1 MTSFSRVA
9 ALAAIGIVSTCW
21 ATDYGKV
28 SVKNVAPGVLLFT
41 TTSYGV
47 GLSGNAVAI
56 VSDDG
61 VLVYDSNGLPGTAQ
75 TVLGKLAEATDKP
88 VRYLVNSHWH
98 WDHWAGNEV
107 YAARF
112 PGLSIIAHQDT
123 RELLRSVEP
132 QWNGEGLKT
141 GLPGYLDALEKKLAE
156 ARAAGKTDTKD
167 TADLLQSGRSFLQQ
181 KQSLRKILPNLTFG
195 DALTIH
201 AAGRTIEIRH
211 ARAITSGDAY
221 LNLPESRIVVTG
233 DILLS
238 PYPYAIGGTYPSSW
252 LATLR
257 HIADLNPSILIP
269 GHGEPQQKEFLE
281 RNIRL
286 FEALL
291 SEVRSLRDAGQ
302 NRQQCVEAIGK
313 RNAEW
318 AAMLGITD
326 PQIAREFKAYF
337 LDVFASRAH
346 RELEKS
352 LNDMYDQ
359 VSP

>member
-1 MTSFSRVA
+1 MTPFRMAITLAVA
-9 ALAAIGIVSTCW
+9 GMVSPGWAAE
-21 ATDYGKV
+21 YGKV
-28 SVKNVAPGVLLFT
+28 SMQTVAPGVLVFA

-61 VLVYDSNGLPGTAQ
+61 VLVYDSSGLPGTAH
-75 TVLGKLAEATDKP
+75 TVLGRLTEATDKP

-112 PGLSIIAHQDT
+112 PGLSIIAHRNT
-123 RELLRSVEP
+123 RELLRNVEP

-141 GLPGYLDALEKKLAE
+141 GLPAYLDALGKKLAE
-156 ARAAGKTDTKD
+156 ARAAGKTNTQD
-167 TADLLQSGRSFLQQ
+167 TADLLLSGRSFLEQ
-181 KQSLRKILPNLTFG
+181 KQSLKKILPNLTFS

-201 AAGRTIEIRH
+201 AASRTIDIRH

-221 LNLPESRIVVTG
+221 LHLPESRIVVTG

-238 PYPYAIGGTYPSSW
+238 PYPYAIGGTYPTEW
-252 LATLR
+252 LATLKR
-257 HIADLNPSILIP
+257 IADLNPSILIP
-269 GHGEPQQKEFLE
+269 GHGEPQQKEFLD

-286 FEALL
+286 FESLL
-291 SEVRSLRDAGQ
+291 AEVRSLRDAGQ
-302 NRQQCVEAIGK
+302 DRQACVEAIGK

-318 AAMLGITD
+318 AGMLGITD
-326 PQIAREFKAYF
+326 PQLAREFKAYF
-337 LDVFASRAH
+337 LDVFAARAYG
-346 RELEKS
+346 ELEQS
-352 LNDMYDQ
+352 LNDIFDQ
-359 VSP
+359 GAP